1 MVTTP
6 LIQNGIK
13 VELPKGQVSE
23 VELAKQPQE
32 WVVSVEANGTIYL
45 NKQVVSAQDLL
56 QQLRYASENAGVDA
70 VMVRADAGAQFG
82 VIVEL
87 VDAIKNIGKIQY
99 VAFAT
104 EKTHRS

>member
-13 VELPKGQVSE
+13 VELPKGNVSE
-23 VELAKQPQE
+23 VELAQQPQE
-32 WVVSVEANGTIYL
+32 WVVSIDAHNTCYL
-45 NKQVVSAQDLL
+45 NKKQISVADLL
-56 QQLRYASENAGVDA
+56 QQLRYASENAGVEA

-82 VIVEL
+82 AIIEL

-104 EKTHRS
+104 EKSQS